1 MSKYELILLR
11 HGESEW
17 NAKNLFTGWVDVRLS
32 TAGEAEATRGGKLL
46 AERNLLPDVVHTSL
60 LRRAIHT
67 SQLALDSCDRHWIPV
82 RRSWRLNERHY
93 GALQGLNK
101 SETAAQYGDEQ
112 VMIWRRSYDIPPLP
126 LALDDERVSF
136 HDPRY
141 AALDPKEIPLTEC
154 LKDTVARVMPV
165 WNDEIAPA
173 ILAGKRILIS
183 AHGNSLRALI
193 KCLDQMS
200 DKDIVSLNIP
210 NGQPLV
216 YELDAQLKPIR
227 NYYLGDP
234 AAIAAAQQAVASQ
247 GKAK

>member
-1 MSKYELILLR
+1 MDLL
-11 HGESEW
+11 W
-17 NAKNLFTGWVDVRLS
+17 
-32 TAGEAEATRGGKLL
+32 
-46 AERNLLPDVVHTSL
+46 LPT
-60 LRRAIHT
+60 IH
-67 SQLALDSCDRHWIPV
+67 
-82 RRSWRLNERHY
+82 SWRLNERHY

-101 SETAAQYGDEQ
+101 SETAAQYGDDQ
-112 VMIWRRSYDIPPLP
+112 VMIWRRSYDIPPQP
-126 LALDDERVSF
+126 LAQDDARASF

-141 AALDPKEIPLTEC
+141 AALDPQQIPLTEG
-154 LKDTVARVMPV
+154 LKDTVARVMPI

-227 NYYLGDP
+227 HYYLGDL